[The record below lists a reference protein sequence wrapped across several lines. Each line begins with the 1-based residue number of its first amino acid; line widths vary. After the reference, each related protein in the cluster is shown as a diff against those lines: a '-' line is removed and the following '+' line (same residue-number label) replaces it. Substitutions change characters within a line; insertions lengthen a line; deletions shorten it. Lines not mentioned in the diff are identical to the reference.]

1 MNLEGTT
8 VAVFGAYG
16 LIGTACAHTFREAGA
31 QVHLVGRDRAKLEA
45 LARELGETTTFAAR
59 DVASPDDARAALD
72 GHGPFAA
79 IATPIGGPAPSGPIA
94 EAAADEVVEAMRGKL
109 LSQWAVAGA
118 ADGALQPGG
127 ALVLFSGLL
136 ARFSMPGMNALGT
149 VNAAVERLAQ
159 SLDAEMEGR
168 RVRCISPGIVKD
180 GADASKGESLPSE
193 VAALAVAIAR
203 EDDDDNAVIRDIP
216 EGLAPKAAA

>member
-1 MNLEGTT
+1 M
-8 VAVFGAYG
+8 AVS
-16 LIGTACAHTFREAGA
+16 
-31 QVHLVGRDRAKLEA
+31 
-45 LARELGETTTFAAR
+45 
-59 DVASPDDARAALD
+59 DVASADDARAALD

-79 IATPIGGPAPSGPIA
+79 ILTPIGGPAPFGPIA
-94 EAAADEVVEAMRGKL
+94 EAEVDEVVAAMRGKL

-118 ADGALQPGG
+118 AGEVLQPSGALI
-127 ALVLFSGLL
+127 LFSGLL

-168 RVRCISPGIVKD
+168 RVRCISPGIVKE
-180 GADASKGESLPSE
+180 GADASQGESLPSE

-203 EDDDDNAVIRDIP
+203 DDGGEVVRDIP
-216 EGLAPKAAA
+216 EGLAPKAPA